1 MPRFS
6 LTRLRY
12 QLGYQ
17 FRYYQQCR
25 RSRRHLL
32 TLDDRLLEDVGIS
45 REQAR
50 REGRK
55 PFWKHAPVDRGP
67 YENR

>member
-12 QLGYQ
+12 QLR
-17 FRYYQQCR
+17 RYSQRR
-25 RSRRHLL
+25 RSRRQLL
-32 TLDDRLLEDVGIS
+32 ALDARLLDDIGIT

-50 REGRK
+50 KEGRK
-55 PFWKHAPVDRGP
+55 PFWHYSLREG
-67 YENR
+67 ENCDNR